1 MTVVRY
7 NFNAF
12 ETGEE
17 YYSRLQ
23 TESDRSFKILLSLLS
38 SYWQSSIQGPNYTN
52 ELKAIA
58 IEVSRLRLLLEDTQ
72 QDNDYRTTRTEY
84 LYQVI
89 TSLLFSSST
98 GFPDLG
104 LSDEDFRNFL
114 LQVIKI
120 FFAGSIPQSMQQAVE
135 LVTGGAVTVRENFII
150 AKQPGSGFDISDQ
163 FGFSIDIIMNSPNQ
177 FNEFMADKNS
187 RLLLALMRPAHTLY
201 KIKYILQDS
210 YVGTQPLTAN
220 PPSDLRNTKILDQLK
235 SALNN
240 YSYEDFRRF
249 FEGVNEI
256 DKFGAQKP
264 IRIIDE
270 THIIPIPPS

>member
-1 MTVVRY
+1 MTTVRY

-17 YYSRLQ
+17 YFSRLR
-23 TESDRSFKILLSLLS
+23 TESDRTFKILLSLLS
-38 SYWQSSIQGPNYTN
+38 SYWQSSIRGPNYTN
-52 ELKAIA
+52 ELAA
-58 IEVSRLRLLLEDTQ
+58 VSIELARLRLLLEDTQ
-72 QDNDYRTTRTEY
+72 QDGDYRTTRTEY

-89 TSLLFSSST
+89 SSLLFSPST

-120 FFAGSIPQSMQQAVE
+120 FFAGSIPQSMQNAVE
-135 LVTGGAVTVRENFII
+135 LVTNSAVTVRENFII
-150 AKQPGSGFDISDQ
+150 AKQPNSGFDISDQ
-163 FGFSIDIIMNSPNQ
+163 FGFSIDIIMSSPSQ
-177 FNEFMADKNS
+177 FDEFMADKNS

-210 YVGTQPLTAN
+210 YIGTQPSTAN
-220 PPSDLRNTKILDQLK
+220 PPSDVRNTKILDQLRGAL
-235 SALNN
+235 SAYN
-240 YSYEDFRRF
+240 YEDFRKF
-249 FEGVNEI
+249 YEGVNGI

-264 IRIIDE
+264 IPVTNE
-270 THIIPIPPS
+270 LHIIPVPPS

>member
-1 MTVVRY
+1 MAVVRY

-163 FGFSIDIIMNSPNQ
+163 FGFSIDIIMSSPNQ

-210 YVGTQPLTAN
+210 YLGTQPPTAN

-235 SALNN
+235 SVMNS
-240 YSYEDFRRF
+240 YSYEDFRKF
-249 FEGVNEI
+249 YEGVNGI

-264 IRIIDE
+264 IQIVGE
-270 THIIPIPPS
+270 LHMIPIPPS